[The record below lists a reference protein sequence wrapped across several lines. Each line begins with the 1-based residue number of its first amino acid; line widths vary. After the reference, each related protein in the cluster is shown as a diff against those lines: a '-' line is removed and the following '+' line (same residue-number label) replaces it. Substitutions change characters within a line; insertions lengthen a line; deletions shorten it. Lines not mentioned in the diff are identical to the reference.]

1 MVRVVWPSFHIQ
13 FRKTGVEDHHNL
25 RMPQGG
31 SCLGSQHQRLMG
43 CLWCILALSRSRN
56 ENWERILKYVNNCK
70 HVYIHIGR
78 YIFVNE
84 IHWNPF
90 SKQEGWVMVYI
101 TMKVLLFSLPCFLNY
116 RSNTSI
122 RWGFVTWSWR
132 MELLPCFTRQ
142 VGGWTCCAGNQNLS
156 QSMGCWL
163 GSLNVN
169 TLTCPI

>member
-1 MVRVVWPSFHIQ
+1 MVQVVWPSFHIQ

-31 SCLGSQHQRLMG
+31 SCLGPQHQRLMG

-70 HVYIHIGR
+70 YVYIYIVST

-84 IHWNPF
+84 IHWNLF

-101 TMKVLLFSLPCFLNY
+101 TMKVLVFSEHMFLAI
-116 RSNTSI
+116 RSNSSI
-122 RWGFVTWSWR
+122 RLGFVTWSWR

-142 VGGWTCCAGNQNLS
+142 VGG
-156 QSMGCWL
+156 CWL